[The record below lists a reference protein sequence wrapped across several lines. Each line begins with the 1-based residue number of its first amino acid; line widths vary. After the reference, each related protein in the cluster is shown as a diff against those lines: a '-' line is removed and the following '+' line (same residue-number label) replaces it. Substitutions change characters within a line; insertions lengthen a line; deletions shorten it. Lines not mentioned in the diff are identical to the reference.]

1 MLDNTQ
7 PHVAASTPPF
17 VSQPPHRDGLV
28 RPSWM
33 GGGGGG
39 WQQHI
44 LRLSALQ
51 FGLTSRES
59 FTFYE
64 RISSPSKG
72 ICGWSRVCTS
82 SQQIGN

>member
-39 WQQHI
+39 GGVATAH
-44 LRLSALQ
+44 
-51 FGLTSRES
+51 
-59 FTFYE
+59 
-64 RISSPSKG
+64 P
-72 ICGWSRVCTS
+72 
-82 SQQIGN
+82 